1 LYCLRE
7 EFSLSRG
14 TIPLLD
20 KARLPWMGTLASC
33 SGKSAPC
40 RPGGLLV
47 LQLNGGGYAQKT
59 RWQYFLLLFA
69 LLPALLVLNSCGSS
83 TPAAVPTIS
92 ASCTNTSVNANAQ
105 SQCTA
110 AISNLSSTLVTW
122 QVNGTTGGGTT
133 YGTIDTNGLYTAP
146 AVQPT
151 GALNIVTITAIAQ
164 AQTSLTSTVSIT
176 ILAPASISA
185 ITCIDPTT
193 QLSTTTA
200 TAGKSLVCT
209 PTVAGG
215 GNIAVFWY
223 VSGSSACPTSAS
235 LPLGPLNGAVLV
247 NGVNT
252 YPCGQVVAAGN
263 QMNFVPPQI
272 PAPGATVTITA
283 VSQADA
289 TQTLSLTVKLAF
301 GNASLQGSYAFSMN
315 GRISSGNTVRARVG
329 SFTAANGQ
337 IIGGFE
343 DIKPQPG
350 TITGTPIQF
359 SGTYSIGADGRGT
372 MAFCEP
378 STSSCSPS
386 GQTSQFRIVV
396 DSAQVAQVIEFSPS
410 NSSVALTVASGEMDL
425 QPDTTSFNNAGF
437 TGTYSFIGAG
447 FSSPTAAES
456 VAGVFSTNGSGLITS
471 GEMDVNNV
479 GGQAILTGSTYSISS
494 NGRGTATI
502 VTSSGTFNFTFYMVS
517 SNRAKFMET
526 DPAAIL
532 IGDEYKQQSIVSW
545 GQNSLSGAYVFQ
557 TAGMG
562 AGGEVTDL
570 VSFTSAGNGTL
581 TPGSVMI
588 DDNNAGT
595 VTSTSS
601 LSGSYTFDVSG
612 NGRGTLTIPGHSYV
626 FYMISTGSAVIQETT
641 PGIVAHGSMVQ
652 PAAGPFSLTS
662 VEFSYALNLAGT
674 DGSGKEQDFVGQ
686 LTTNGVGLVKSGS
699 LDINDFGA
707 TQTGVSNLGT
717 YAINTVTGRITM
729 PLTQPQTLVLYLIS
743 PTQAFAMVGTD
754 SKHTVASGSLYHQY

>member
-1 LYCLRE
+1 
-7 EFSLSRG
+7 
-14 TIPLLD
+14 
-20 KARLPWMGTLASC
+20 
-33 SGKSAPC
+33 
-40 RPGGLLV
+40 V
-47 LQLNGGGYAQKT
+47 LQLNGGKYAQKT
-59 RWQYFLLLFA
+59 RWQYFLFCLA
-69 LLPALLVLNSCGSS
+69 LLPALLVMNSCGSS
-83 TPAAVPTIS
+83 TPPATPTIS
-92 ASCTNTSVNANAQ
+92 ASCAATSVNANAQ

-110 AISNLSSTLVTW
+110 VISNLSSTLVTW
-122 QVNGTTGGGTT
+122 QVNGVTGGSTT
-133 YGTIDTNGLYTAP
+133 YGMIDTNGLYTAP
-146 AVQPT
+146 SVQPS
-151 GALNIVTITAIAQ
+151 GALNIVTVTAIAQ
-164 AQTSLTSTVSIT
+164 AMTSLTSTVSIT

-193 QLSTTTA
+193 QIATQIA

-223 VSGSSACPTSAS
+223 VTGSSACPTTAN
-235 LPLGPLNGAVLV
+235 LPNGPLNGAVLV

-252 YPCGQVVAAGN
+252 FPCGQVVVAGN

-272 PAPGATVTITA
+272 PAPGAAVTVTA

-289 TQTLSLTVKLAF
+289 TQTLSLKLTLAF
-301 GNASLQGSYAFSMN
+301 GNASLQGSYAFSMS
-315 GRISSGNTVRARVG
+315 GRVVSGNTVRARVG

-343 DIKPQPG
+343 DINPQPG

-359 SGTYSIGADGRGT
+359 SGSYSIGPDGRGT

-378 STSSCSPS
+378 STSNTCSPN

-396 DSAQVAQVIEFSPS
+396 DSAQVAQIIEFGPQ
-410 NSSVALTVASGEMDL
+410 TVASGEMDL
-425 QPDTTSFNNAGF
+425 QPDSASFNDAGL

-447 FSSPTAAES
+447 FSFSPTAAES
-456 VAGVFSTNGSGLITS
+456 VAGEFSTNGTGLITS
-471 GEMDVNNV
+471 GEVDINNL
-479 GGQAILTGSTYSISS
+479 GGQPILTNSTYSVSS

-502 VTSSGTFNFTFYMVS
+502 VTSSGSFTFTFYMVS
-517 SNRAKFMET
+517 TNRAKFMET
-526 DPAAIL
+526 DGSAIL
-532 IGDEYKQQSIVSW
+532 VGDEYKQQSIVAW
-545 GQNSLSGAYVFQ
+545 GVNSLSGAHVFG
-557 TAGMG
+557 TSGMG
-562 AGGEVTDL
+562 ASGKVTDL

-581 TPGSVMI
+581 TAGSVMI

-595 VTSTSS
+595 ATSTAS

-612 NGRGTLTIPGHSYV
+612 NGRGTLTIPGHTYV
-626 FYMISTGSAVIQETT
+626 FYMVSTGQAVIQETT
-641 PGIVAHGSMVQ
+641 TGIVSHGLMVQ

-662 VEFSYALNLAGT
+662 LEFSYALNLAGT

-707 TQTGVSNLGT
+707 TQTGISDLGT
-717 YAINTVTGRITM
+717 YTINTVTGRVAM
-729 PLTQPQTLVLYLIS
+729 PLTEPQSLIMYVIS
-743 PTQAFAMVGTD
+743 PTQAFVMVGAD
-754 SKHTVASGSLYHQY
+754 SNHTVASGSLYNQF

>member
-1 LYCLRE
+1 
-7 EFSLSRG
+7 
-14 TIPLLD
+14 
-20 KARLPWMGTLASC
+20 MGPLASC
-33 SGKSAPC
+33 SEKSAPF

-47 LQLNGGGYAQKT
+47 LQFNGGRYAQKT
-59 RWQYFLLLFA
+59 RWQYFLFFFA

-92 ASCTNTSVNANAQ
+92 ASCAVTSVNANAQ

-110 AISNLSSTLVTW
+110 VISNLSSTLVTW
-122 QVNGTTGGGTT
+122 QVNSVTGGNTT
-133 YGTIDTNGLYTAP
+133 YGMIDTNGLYTAP
-146 AVQPT
+146 SVQPA

-164 AQTSLTSTVSIT
+164 AMTSLTSTVSIT

-193 QLSTTTA
+193 QISTTTA

-223 VSGSSACPTSAS
+223 VSGSSACPTSANLS
-235 LPLGPLNGAVLV
+235 FGPLNGAVLV

-252 YPCGQVVAAGN
+252 YPCGQVVIAGN

-272 PAPGATVTITA
+272 PAPGASITITA

-289 TQTLSLTVKLAF
+289 TQTLSLALTLGF
-301 GNASLQGSYAFSMN
+301 GNASLQGSYAFSMS
-315 GRISSGNTVRARVG
+315 GRVISGNTVRARAG
-329 SFTAANGQ
+329 SGAANGQ

-343 DIKPQPG
+343 DINPQPG

-359 SGTYSIGADGRGT
+359 SGTYAIGPDGRGT

-378 STSSCSPS
+378 STISCSPS

-396 DSAQVAQVIEFSPS
+396 DSAQMAQIIEFGPQ
-410 NSSVALTVASGEMDL
+410 TVASGEMDL
-425 QPDTTSFNNAGF
+425 QPDSSSFNNAGL

-456 VAGVFSTNGSGLITS
+456 VAGEFSTNGSGLITS
-471 GEMDVNNV
+471 GEVDINNL
-479 GGQAILTGSTYSISS
+479 GGQSILTGSAYSVSS

-502 VTSSGTFNFTFYMVS
+502 VTSSGTFTFVFYMVS

-526 DPAAIL
+526 DPSAIL
-532 IGDEYKQQSIVSW
+532 VGDEYKQQSIVSW
-545 GQNSLSGAYVFQ
+545 GASSLSGAYVFQ
-557 TAGMG
+557 TAGTG
-562 AGGEVTDL
+562 ASGEVSDL
-570 VSFTSAGNGTL
+570 VSFNSAGNGTL
-581 TPGSVMI
+581 TAGSVTI

-595 VTSTSS
+595 VTSTPS

-612 NGRGTLTIPGHSYV
+612 NGRGTLTIPAHTYV
-626 FYMISTGSAVIQETT
+626 FYMISTSSAVIQETT
-641 PGIVAHGSMVQ
+641 AGIVSHGSMVQ
-652 PAAGPFSLTS
+652 PAGGPFSLTS
-662 VEFSYALNLAGT
+662 VEFSYALNLAGAN
-674 DGSGKEQDFVGQ
+674 GSGKEQDFVGQ

-699 LDINDFGA
+699 LDINNFGA

-717 YAINTVTGRITM
+717 YAINNSTGRITM
-729 PLTQPQTLVLYLIS
+729 TLTQPQNLVMYLIS
-743 PTQAFAMVGTD
+743 PTRAFVMVGTD
-754 SKHTVASGSLYHQY
+754 SNHTVASGSLYNLY